1 MLQIDGPRRR
11 VYIKFVNE
19 HRLNR
24 TLRDTQGKQTYK
36 HENGEQSQVIVELAG
51 LGTREIMI
59 ANLSPEV
66 NNRVVIEFLIKYG
79 EVLEIKEEYWTS
91 AYRYKIANGI
101 RLVQIKLKHH
111 IPSRLVISGHT
122 VDVSY
127 TGQPQ
132 TCFSCHQTGHI
143 FQQCPHRRRGS
154 PKEGD
159 TPTPTWANI
168 AAKNVTN
175 TLSDTAIPSTDQTNA
190 QYAEKTDEFDHNDK
204 YTTSDAHHNNSD
216 SNMRN
221 GMETSAAAGG
231 LLIDTSDRPE
241 VNDVPCDSDR
251 KHDEPRTWV
260 AKQPVR
266 GKSPHH
272 NNTSDVHTKME
283 PMDASSTIHSQN
295 DDLTEKRDATA
306 TVMETDTTPPNTPDS
321 PKRNKKLKTEK
332 DTTAFKERTRSK
344 TRYAT
349 VT

>member
-1 MLQIDGPRRR
+1 MGIQEDEVSMLQIDGPRRR
-11 VYIKFVNE
+11 AYIKFVNE

-51 LGTREIMI
+51 LGTREIRI
-59 ANLSPEV
+59 VNLPPEV
-66 NNRVVIEFLIKYG
+66 NNRVVIEFMINYG

-91 AYRYKIANGI
+91 AYRYKIANGV

-143 FQQCPHRRRGS
+143 FQQCPHRRSGS

-159 TPTPTWANI
+159 TPTSTWANI

-175 TLSDTAIPSTDQTNA
+175 THSDTAIPNTDQKNA

-216 SNMRN
+216 SNMRH

-231 LLIDTSDRPE
+231 
-241 VNDVPCDSDR
+241 
-251 KHDEPRTWV
+251 
-260 AKQPVR
+260 
-266 GKSPHH
+266 
-272 NNTSDVHTKME
+272 
-283 PMDASSTIHSQN
+283 
-295 DDLTEKRDATA
+295 
-306 TVMETDTTPPNTPDS
+306 
-321 PKRNKKLKTEK
+321 
-332 DTTAFKERTRSK
+332 
-344 TRYAT
+344 Y
-349 VT
+349 